1 MGRWELGG
9 KQSVL
14 AKVIPHIPTDSQ
26 EKKKAAKYSDRALGL
41 FLAQRRETMTWWDNG
56 WFLIV
61 KQENEI
67 TFAHHWPVCPSH
79 ARVTLTQTLSLESSL
94 TTLRWASVRM
104 WWYSQYSFHQVSG
117 LTNLFIH
124 DIEQHSFNPQFKDSN
139 VCLAFSSRLQFSL
152 NLKQKSWEMIKQ
164 CGENQSMWLKW
175 RN

>member
-26 EKKKAAKYSDRALGL
+26 EKKKAVKYSNLALGL
-41 FLAQRRETMTWWDNG
+41 FLAQRRETMTWRDNG

-94 TTLRWASVRM
+94 TTLPGTALSEYQDVM
-104 WWYSQYSFHQVSG
+104 VQPVLFSPSFRA
-117 LTNLFIH
+117 NLFIH
-124 DIEQHSFNPQFKDSN
+124 DIEQHSFNPQFKGSN
-139 VCLAFSSRLQFSL
+139 VCLAFSGSNSA
-152 NLKQKSWEMIKQ
+152 
-164 CGENQSMWLKW
+164 
-175 RN
+175 

>member
-26 EKKKAAKYSDRALGL
+26 EKKKAAKYSNQALGL

-67 TFAHHWPVCPSH
+67 TFAHHWPVCPLH

-94 TTLRWASVRM
+94 TTLPGSALGECQDVM
-104 WWYSQYSFHQVSG
+104 VQPV
-117 LTNLFIH
+117 LFSPSIRA
-124 DIEQHSFNPQFKDSN
+124 N
-139 VCLAFSSRLQFSL
+139 
-152 NLKQKSWEMIKQ
+152 
-164 CGENQSMWLKW
+164 
-175 RN
+175 